1 MCNDYGL
8 NAPLSL
14 INQRFGQV
22 DRPLLFPE
30 GAPNLAAR
38 DDIWPTEAAPI
49 VRMATGGGGAEL
61 VQLRWGFAPGRPS
74 SPSGST
80 RGPPVINF
88 RSEGRRF
95 GNTATGG
102 RCLIPASHFY
112 EFTAPETA
120 LGSSPRVTKGR
131 ALKSK
136 WAFTPLDQS
145 DPADRMFCV
154 AGLWRA
160 ANEAA
165 PASFTMLT
173 CAPGP
178 DIAPIHDRQIVVLPS
193 ERWTAWLEA
202 EPDAAGAL
210 IAPSPAGTWSVRQ
223 VR

>member
-30 GAPNLAAR
+30 GAPNLGPR
-38 DDIWPTEAAPI
+38 DDIRPTETAPI
-49 VRMATGGGGAEL
+49 VRASGGTGGVEL
-61 VQLRWGFAPGRPS
+61 LQLRWGFGPGKPKA
-74 SPSGST
+74 
-80 RGPPVINF
+80 PPVINF

-95 GNTATGG
+95 GNAATGG

-112 EFTAPETA
+112 EFTAPEAA

-136 WAFTPLDQS
+136 WEFTPTDQPDS
-145 DPADRMFCV
+145 ADRMFCI

-178 DIAPIHDRQIVVLPS
+178 DIAPLHDRQIVTLPPD
-193 ERWTAWLEA
+193 RWTTWLEGD
-202 EPDAAGAL
+202 PDAAGAL
-210 IAPSPAGTWSVRQ
+210 LAPSPAGTWSVRQ